1 MNIFVTGAGLI
12 GTFAANDLVI
22 AGNKVVLYD
31 INPSKE
37 YVQKIINK
45 QNVIL
50 TQGDIRDTTKI
61 TKLLLKYRCNT
72 VVHTAAV
79 LKEKIESNP
88 VEGASINVLG
98 VASVA
103 YAAKCSRIKKIIYC
117 SSLSVYGYSKA
128 VTAPITEEFQ
138 LSPAGIYDATKLSGE
153 YILINF
159 CKQYAITSIVLR
171 LAGVYGYGLFQ
182 GGAWLGKQLQHLL
195 EELING
201 KEVLLYEKDFGTNEY
216 VYVKDVAQAVS
227 KSTAGAVNKSCIFN
241 IGSGCLTSTQDL
253 FHQIKSLLPKAKIQL
268 VLEKNRNSLPDFLKR
283 THPFD
288 IEKAESVVG
297 YRPKYDIKSGL
308 ADYVKILKKYQK
320 A

>member
-12 GTFAANDLVI
+12 GTFAAKDLTT
-22 AGNKVVLYD
+22 AGNKLILYD
-31 INPSKE
+31 IKPSKE
-37 YVQKIINK
+37 YIQKIINK

-50 TQGDIRDTTKI
+50 IQGDIRDTTKI

-72 VVHTAAV
+72 IVHAAAV

-88 VEGASINVLG
+88 VEGVSINVLG

-103 YAAKCSRIKKIIYC
+103 YAAKYSSVNKIIYC
-117 SSLSVYGYSKA
+117 SSLSVYDYSKPT
-128 VTAPITEEFQ
+128 VIPITEGFQ

-153 YILINF
+153 YILTNF
-159 CKQYAITSIVLR
+159 CKTYGITSIILR

-201 KEVLLYEKDFGTNEY
+201 KEAILYEKDFGTNEY
-216 VYVKDVAQAVS
+216 VYVKDVAQAIS
-227 KSTAGAVNKSCIFN
+227 KSTVSTVNKSYIFN

-253 FHQIKSLLPKAKIQL
+253 FHQIKSLLPKAKIRL
-268 VLEKNRNSLPDFLKR
+268 ALEKNRKSLPNFLKR

-288 IEKAESVVG
+288 IERAKSVLE

-308 ADYVKILKKYQK
+308 ADYIKILKKYQK